1 MNIKKIILL
10 GVVSLIVCFFG
21 FIFFSK
27 NKNIDGSESS
37 SDKNNQITKVYN
49 ITDNSESDSEII
61 KEIFADGMNVEDYK
75 KILDQKVNYI
85 EENGKYKE
93 VQYNFERQYS
103 YLELEEIYKMF
114 NNSKI
119 VKLELI
125 GKSADNRNIY
135 GIEIGKGKDVLYL
148 DANMH
153 AAEIANTLI
162 LTKFLSEI
170 INSYENGDEEI
181 INILNNITI
190 AVVPTMNPD
199 GYEFYNFGPE
209 VLRNKELWIYQ
220 NKNKVDFDNIKSN
233 ANGVDLNRNFPVQS
247 AGLYHNDKEL
257 ISSVSYER
265 TTKRLKY
272 FTGESVGSEP
282 ETRASIYFMLKHYK
296 NTYAYIN
303 MHSQGRVMYV
313 QKPNLSDEFNNI
325 TLDFAKKIRSIT
337 GYTIYGKKYEEIG
350 EGNDGTAGDFMAE
363 LANGFI
369 FSSKTGRLS
378 TDKYKNNNCKLE
390 YSYPVIVLET
400 IRTYTTD
407 PSYFKTEYYDKGL
420 RNMLYEI
427 IKK

>member
-1 MNIKKIILL
+1 MNKKKIFLIV
-10 GVVSLIVCFFG
+10 VVSLIIIAFLFTY
-21 FIFFSK
+21 ILS
-27 NKNIDGSESS
+27 NRNIPDNNI
-37 SDKNNQITKVYN
+37 KNNPQKNYDIVET
-49 ITDNSESDSEII
+49 SESDPEII
-61 KEIFADGMNVEDYK
+61 KEIFADGMNTEDYK
-75 KILDQKVNYI
+75 KILDQKENYVNS
-85 EENGKYKE
+85 NGKYIPVE
-93 VQYNFERQYS
+93 YNFERKYHYS
-103 YLELEEIYKMF
+103 ELEEIYNMF
-114 NNSKI
+114 NNSDI
-119 VKLELI
+119 VQLEII
-125 GKSADNRNIY
+125 GKSRDNRNIY
-135 GIEIGKGKDVLYL
+135 GIEVGKGNKVLYL

-170 INSYENGDEEI
+170 INEYENGNEEI
-181 INILNNITI
+181 INILNQIKI

-199 GYEFYNFGPE
+199 GYDIYNYGPE
-209 VLRNKELWIYQ
+209 VINNKNLWVYQ
-220 NKNKVDFDNIKSN
+220 NKNKVDFENIKSN

-257 ISSVSYER
+257 ISTVSYER

-282 ETRASIYFMLKHYK
+282 ETRASMYFMLKHYK

-313 QKPNLSDEFNNI
+313 EKPNLSDEFNNI

-378 TDKYKNNNCKLE
+378 TDKYKNNNCKLK